1 MNCDI
6 IIISLLQYY
15 SQMSEFAFF
24 RFKSANMLTDEE
36 ERNRDEI
43 VRLTE
48 DVLDA
53 KGIECDAKIA
63 KISEDQLREILAE
76 VRRLRRKKKKTY
88 VDSTDID
95 LNEQSED
102 IENSGE
108 KVLTQVDV
116 LKMDMDN
123 LTNRWLATLG
133 IGVLIFGLALFVLK
147 VPVRTMLI
155 FFAIGIPVVF
165 LWLYADEKSRR
176 EKKEME
182 NLIYNLM

>member
-1 MNCDI
+1 
-6 IIISLLQYY
+6 
-15 SQMSEFAFF
+15 MSEFAFF

-63 KISEDQLREILAE
+63 KISEDKLREILAE

-88 VDSTDID
+88 VDSVDIN

-108 KVLTQVDV
+108 KVLT
-116 LKMDMDN
+116 
-123 LTNRWLATLG
+123 
-133 IGVLIFGLALFVLK
+133 
-147 VPVRTMLI
+147 
-155 FFAIGIPVVF
+155 
-165 LWLYADEKSRR
+165 
-176 EKKEME
+176 
-182 NLIYNLM
+182 